1 MPYIKKDDRKVFDEC
16 LYELSNTVWTEGDL
30 NYCITMLLKLYLERE
45 GLCYKNINRLMGV
58 LECTKQEFY
67 RRAAAPYEDKKIFE
81 NGDVYGDI

>member
-1 MPYIKKDDRKVFDEC
+1 MPYIKQDDRKVFDEC

-58 LECTKQEFY
+58 LECVKQEFY
-67 RRAAAPYEDKKIFE
+67 RRVASPYEDKKIFE
-81 NGDVYGDI
+81 NGDVYGDV